1 MNKKVKIFCRNTSA
15 YYSFPVGTSL
25 LKIRDS
31 IPELQQASDLVVA
44 LVNNKEERL
53 TFEVFKPKT
62 IEFLDLS
69 NPIGMRTYVRTLCMV
84 MAKAIHDLYPRAILH
99 IEHPLAKGYYCYI
112 TNLGDRML
120 NDDMVTAI
128 RLRMSEIIAAR
139 LPITLHED
147 IKEQVLDKCRKFD
160 DVDRVKLL
168 TNYNV
173 CYVSYYEI
181 DGFVDF
187 YNNVLFPDT
196 GYLSIFDIFKYKQ
209 GIMLRVPCRSNPTVL
224 EDYTE
229 QPKMF
234 EAFKNDL
241 RISKI
246 LGVNNVGDLNEVIA
260 AHKVYDL
267 LRIAEA
273 LHEKQIVR
281 IADDICA
288 NLDKKKFVMI
298 SGPSSSGKTTF
309 SKRLSVQL
317 MAAGIRPVTIS
328 LDDYFLP
335 RDQTPRDE
343 AGDYDFESLYALDIP
358 FFNEQ
363 LRQLLEGNEVQL
375 PTYDFQSGTR
385 VFRPENKV
393 ALHDDNIVVME
404 GIHALNPDLTPAIDR
419 YNKYNIYVSALTTI
433 SLDNHNWI
441 PTADNRLIRRILRDY
456 KYRGNSARDTIARW
470 PSVQRGEAKW
480 IFPYQENA
488 DAMFSSAMIYELA
501 ALKPLLTSILAEV
514 PKSCREY
521 AEANRLA
528 KFLSFFLPISISDI
542 PRSSLLREFV
552 GGSDFSY

>member
-31 IPELQQASDLVVA
+31 IPELQHASDLVVA

-128 RLRMSEIIAAR
+128 QLRMSEIIAAR

-147 IKEQVLDKCRKFD
+147 LKEQVLDKCRKFD
-160 DVDRVKLL
+160 DIDRVKLL
-168 TNYNV
+168 TNHNV

-181 DGFVDF
+181 DGFFDF

-196 GYLSIFDIFKYKQ
+196 GYLSLFDIFKYKQ

-234 EAFKNDL
+234 DAFKNDL

-343 AGDYDFESLYALDIP
+343 SGDFDFESLYALDIP

-363 LRQLLEGNEVQL
+363 LQQLLEGNDVQL

-501 ALKPLLTSILAEV
+501 ALKPLLTPILAEV

-528 KFLSFFLPISISDI
+528 KFLSFFLPIPINDI
-542 PRSSLLREFV
+542 PRGSLLREFV
-552 GGSDFSY
+552 GGSDFTY